1 MPGTVMVPVG
11 GWRRQLGAP
20 GDAQFSA
27 LLRHSRYAVL
37 HVLHVPHA
45 GLATYGAK
53 IMRVLG
59 VKMTRLTNSRGKCG
73 ADAVQQAAS
82 MPHQCPLPGSAIA
95 WLPSSPLSPAAGR
108 CLLEIMLEQLACLDS
123 CLLLYY

>member
-82 MPHQCPLPGSAIA
+82 MPHQCVELSAAVVIIVGSRYG
-95 WLPSSPLSPAAGR
+95 LPLSTTHW
-108 CLLEIMLEQLACLDS
+108 
-123 CLLLYY
+123 